1 MPWRLIVSIV
11 IFAVFLTFITFN
23 LDNRCDVNL
32 GFAKFSNVPVFLTV
46 FTSFVFGLLC
56 ALPIAY
62 RLKNP
67 HKMPEMIWKRKKG
80 AKGENSSIKHDTA
93 SDGGSDE
100 SD

>member
-11 IFAVFLTFITFN
+11 IFAVFLAFITLN

-32 GFAKFSNVPVFLTV
+32 GFAKFSNVPVFITI
-46 FTSFVFGLLC
+46 FSSFVLGLLC

-62 RLKNP
+62 RLRNP
-67 HKMPEMIWKRKKG
+67 HKPVISWKRKQG
-80 AKGENSSIKHDTA
+80 VKHYAA

>member
-11 IFAVFLTFITFN
+11 VFAIFLTFITFN
-23 LDNRCDVNL
+23 LDNRCDINL

-62 RLKNP
+62 RLKGMR
-67 HKMPEMIWKRKKG
+67 KGQEKFWKRKKTETQTG
-80 AKGENSSIKHDTA
+80 HTN
-93 SDGGSDE
+93 GGSDE
-100 SD
+100 TD

>member
-11 IFAVFLTFITFN
+11 IFVIFLTFITFN

-46 FTSFVFGLLC
+46 FTSFVLGLVF

-62 RLKNP
+62 RLKGGMR
-67 HKMPEMIWKRKKG
+67 KGSLKFGKAKR
-80 AKGENSSIKHDTA
+80 ADTQTGHT
-93 SDGGSDE
+93 SGDNGDE
-100 SD
+100 TD